1 MSKYTHKYVCINP
14 YSCPTPSV
22 HFSILFNK
30 RLMYLYVDPTL
41 KWKQLLS
48 STFSEC
54 IINVRDHSFI

>member
-1 MSKYTHKYVCINP
+1 MSKYTHKYICTNP
-14 YSCPTPSV
+14 KSGVASSV
-22 HFSILFNK
+22 HFSVLFNK